1 MIPSDVDIAKLTH
14 SLSDANVVI
23 ESGFPLGP
31 DVSPSS
37 VKTALN
43 VSTQGE
49 TPAGTVKTAYIAN
62 DGLTAPDLRDI
73 AQKIKDATGADTVIV
88 QSPSLSAVVSDSASR
103 FTIESKTPTLV
114 NPANAQS
121 VNEITASEQA
131 FLQSLAD
138 SHPPVAMTNALVG
151 GVLVVAVACAAVF
164 AALSRTFTGTSEP
177 TARDTNETRRSMNA

>member
-37 VKTALN
+37 VKTARN

-49 TPAGTVKTAYIAN
+49 TPAGTVKTAYIAH

-73 AQKIKDATGADTVIV
+73 AQKIKDATGVDTVIV

-103 FTIESKTPTLV
+103 FTIESKTPSLV

-121 VNEITASEQA
+121 VNEITSSERA
-131 FLQSLAD
+131 FLESLAD
-138 SHPPVAMTNALVG
+138 AHPPVAMTNALVG
-151 GVLVVAVACAAVF
+151 AVLLVTIACTAVF
-164 AALSRTFTGTSEP
+164 AALSRTFTGS
-177 TARDTNETRRSMNA
+177 RRADDPRH